1 MEITLIRTR
10 RLATACALTVAVFV
24 TAPASAQSQ
33 LDTSEARAFI
43 GRWDLAFET
52 QIGPFNLD
60 LDIEDEGGKIT
71 ARMGSPDL
79 GGSREITDITQSG
92 DSLLMRYQM
101 DAQGQMVSMSM
112 TLSVAGEGLSA
123 QLDFAEGMFSAIGT
137 ATRADG

>member
-10 RLATACALTVAVFV
+10 RLATACALIVAVLV
-24 TAPASAQSQ
+24 PPLVAAQSQ

-43 GRWDLAFET
+43 GRWDLAFQT
-52 QIGPFNLD
+52 QIGPFNFD
-60 LDIEDEGGKIT
+60 LDIEDEGGKVT
-71 ARMGSPDL
+71 ARMGSPNL

-92 DSLLMRYQM
+92 DNLLMRYQM
-101 DAQGQMVSMSM
+101 DAQGQMVSVSM
-112 TLSVAGEGLSA
+112 TLSVAGEGLNA

>member
-10 RLATACALTVAVFV
+10 CFATACALIVAVFV
-24 TAPASAQSQ
+24 APPAAAQSQ

-43 GRWDLAFET
+43 GRWDLEFQT

-60 LDIEDEGGKIT
+60 LDIEDEGGKVT
-71 ARMGSPDL
+71 ARMGSPNL
-79 GGSREITDITQSG
+79 GGSREITDIIQSG
-92 DSLLMRYQM
+92 DNLLMRYQM
-101 DAQGQMVSMSM
+101 DAQGQMVSVSM

-137 ATRADG
+137 ATRADS